1 MYNMWCLVDT
11 WAGKDCRVC
20 RCVESVGERER
31 ERRGAAYR
39 GKVEGSKGFLV
50 LHGHIC
56 SMIDLQH
63 KQTNNKPQHMY
74 KQANGRTRR
83 EQSWVRP
90 F

>member
-1 MYNMWCLVDT
+1 MYNIGVWLVRGLERIVECVDVL
-11 WAGKDCRVC
+11 RVW
-20 RCVESVGERER
+20 VRER

-56 SMIDLQH
+56 SMINLQQT
-63 KQTNNKPQHMY
+63 QTNNKPQHIY